1 MIMAINNDEEKT
13 AKPDN
18 SEKSESPESASVSK
32 KITVKEFDEPEEIAV
47 DVEPSE
53 ELLKEA
59 PEEDETQL
67 EEEAL
72 PASVAEDDQPELDD
86 PVAEEEVATDPA
98 PTVGDAIDL
107 ASSESEDVVDT
118 AELTDNKVDGT
129 EESTQ
134 DDIGDLVDDI
144 VRSESTEQLTESDAK
159 LTAAAA
165 PIKKSGFKSKLKS
178 GLKKWWQTTWLRNT
192 AIVIA
197 SMLVLAI
204 ILIPTTRYGVLNS
217 AGVRVKSNMTVIDAQ
232 TRLPL
237 KNIQVQLQDK
247 TADTDKQGN
256 VSFEGLKLGSSQLVV
271 TKRGYADNKRNI
283 TLGWGSNPIGDQ
295 EIIAT
300 GEQFTF
306 ILVDWLSGE
315 RVINAEATAGENSS
329 NSDSDGK
336 IILTIAQESI
346 GEDAVVISAEG
357 YRDEIIKPEDLSDA
371 DIEVVMVP
379 NRRHA
384 FVSNRDAKFDVYV
397 IDLDGQNEELL
408 LEATQK
414 EREVPG
420 IVPHSSNNV
429 FALVSSRDGV
439 ENVDKYILDG
449 LFIINA
455 DNGSVENIGRSE
467 RVQLLGWSGDWLVYT
482 QVVEGTSRGNAERS
496 KIFSFNNQTGEKIE
510 LAAANYFNDI
520 ELVDDVVTYAVSS
533 FAIPQSRAR
542 LYSVTVEGNDKQE
555 LLNKQVYTIF
565 RTSQTALLFNAVD
578 QEWYASDNNEQV
590 TLVDPV
596 LSPSSQ
602 KYVTSPDGTRVAW
615 SVIRDGRGV
624 LFTSDRDGDNET
636 EVAVISGLDS
646 IEYWANNK
654 TIVYRVIKSEETAD
668 YVLHIEK
675 PENQR
680 KIADVTAS
688 KRIFF

>member
-13 AKPDN
+13 AQPDN
-18 SEKSESPESASVSK
+18 SENSEAPEGAAVSK
-32 KITVKEFDEPEEIAV
+32 KITVTEFDEPEVIDE
-47 DVEPSE
+47 DVEPRE
-53 ELLKEA
+53 E
-59 PEEDETQL
+59 PEDEPPEDEAL
-67 EEEAL
+67 EEVEAQVDEKVSL
-72 PASVAEDDQPELDD
+72 PETVESDDTTMD
-86 PVAEEEVATDPA
+86 EEITDEV

-107 ASSESEDVVDT
+107 AASKSEDVVDSMV
-118 AELTDNKVDGT
+118 LTEDKDGGT

-144 VRSESTEQLTESDAK
+144 VRTESTEQLTEADAK
-159 LTAAAA
+159 LTVAAA

-178 GLKKWWQTTWLRNT
+178 GLNKWRQTTWLRNT
-192 AIVIA
+192 TIAVAIIV
-197 SMLVLAI
+197 VLAI
-204 ILIPTTRYGVLNS
+204 ILIPTTRYGVLN
-217 AGVRVKSNMTVIDAQ
+217 AVGVRVKSNMTVIDAQ

-256 VSFEGLKLGSSQLVV
+256 VSFEGLKLGSSQLAV

-306 ILVDWLSGE
+306 ILVDWLSDE
-315 RVINAEATAGENSS
+315 RIINAEATAGENSS
-329 NSDSDGK
+329 NSDTDGK

-357 YRDEIIKPEDLSDA
+357 YRDEVIKPEDLSDA

-420 IVPHSSNNV
+420 IVPHSSKNV

-439 ENVDKYILDG
+439 ENVDKYTLDG
-449 LFIINA
+449 LFIVNA

-467 RVQLLGWSGDWLVYT
+467 RVQLLGWSGDRLVYT

-496 KIFSFNNQTGEKIE
+496 KLLSFNNQTGENIE

-533 FAIPQSRAR
+533 FAIPQSRAK

-596 LSPSSQ
+596 LSPNSQ
-602 KYVTSPDGTRVAW
+602 KYVTSPDGTKVAW
-615 SVIRDGRGV
+615 SITRDGRGV
-624 LFTSDRDGDNET
+624 LFTSDRDGENEI

-675 PENQR
+675 PEKQR